1 MVIPKNI
8 MLHIISEASLYSSL
22 KIKYTVFQPAISM
35 PRLFKYILCVTIN
48 LSIIQAEELD
58 PEQPAVLCQ
67 GTKCYPYD
75 PNKVKNPK
83 LTLEAKPGKFI
94 FNILF

>member
-1 MVIPKNI
+1 
-8 MLHIISEASLYSSL
+8 
-22 KIKYTVFQPAISM
+22 M
-35 PRLFKYILCVTIN
+35 PRLLKYILCVTIN
-48 LSIIQAEELD
+48 LSIVQAEELD

-83 LTLEAKPGKFI
+83 LTLEAKPGTFI
-94 FNILF
+94 NFL

>member
-1 MVIPKNI
+1 M
-8 MLHIISEASLYSSL
+8 
-22 KIKYTVFQPAISM
+22 
-35 PRLFKYILCVTIN
+35 FKYLLCETIH

-83 LTLEAKPGKFI
+83 LTLEAKPGTFI
-94 FNILF
+94 FNILILIVKIFSNPIVQ